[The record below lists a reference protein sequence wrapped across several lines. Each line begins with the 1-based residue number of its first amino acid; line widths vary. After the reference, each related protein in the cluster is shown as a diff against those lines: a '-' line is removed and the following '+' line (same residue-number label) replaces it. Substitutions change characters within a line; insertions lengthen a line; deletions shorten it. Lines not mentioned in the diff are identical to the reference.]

1 MDPAT
6 QRQWETWANT
16 LIQEKLEA
24 FAEIM
29 GEEVG
34 QQEKRLLA
42 EIAAL
47 RAEIEILRNHNVT
60 PLRSA
65 HVA

>member
-6 QRQWETWANT
+6 QRQWETWANA
-16 LIQEKLEA
+16 LIQKKLEA

-47 RAEIEILRNHNVT
+47 RAEIEILRSHNVT